1 MSSKVNQ
8 FESQRDGV
16 TELNRFEKLQSNGEA
31 GKQINLG
38 DTTDNFTKDIEMT
51 EFNKTPSE
59 KINIE
64 IDIFQRTAVFSGDV
78 SMWI

>member
-8 FESQRDGV
+8 LENQRDRV
-16 TELNRFEKLQSNGEA
+16 TELDHFEKLQSTGEA
-31 GKQINLG
+31 GRQTNTVDITN
-38 DTTDNFTKDIEMT
+38 NFTKDIGMT

-59 KINIE
+59 KINVE
-64 IDIFQRTAVFSGDV
+64 IDIFQRTTVFSGDV